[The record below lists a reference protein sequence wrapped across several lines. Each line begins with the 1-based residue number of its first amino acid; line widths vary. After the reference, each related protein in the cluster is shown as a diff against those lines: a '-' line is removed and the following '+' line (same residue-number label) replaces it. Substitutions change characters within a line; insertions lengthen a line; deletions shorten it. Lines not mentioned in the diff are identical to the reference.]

1 MSASVVLNF
10 NQNPVTLDFVPD
22 RIIAVGAIG
31 PAGPENT
38 LTIGTVTTVAAG
50 GSATASVGGTAP
62 AQTLSL
68 GIPRGAT
75 GATGPANT
83 LTIGTVTTVAAGGSA
98 TASVGGTA
106 PNQTV
111 SFGIPTGATGATGAQ
126 GSWSQAQPTRTWSSG
141 TTLTNGDAGYL
152 IRLDN
157 NTTVTVGTALA
168 LTAGQRIDFIQ
179 TGGTVAS
186 PSFTATGVTI
196 SGTPTTKIRTQYSAV
211 TLLCVGSNDY
221 VVVGDL
227 AAS

>member
-10 NQNPVTLDFVPD
+10 NRNPVTLDYVPD

-31 PAGPENT
+31 PA
-38 LTIGTVTTVAAG
+38 
-50 GSATASVGGTAP
+50 
-62 AQTLSL
+62 
-68 GIPRGAT
+68 
-75 GATGPANT
+75 GPANT

-106 PNQTV
+106 PNQTL
-111 SFGIPTGATGATGAQ
+111 SLGIPTGATGLTGPANTLTIGTVTTVAAGGTATASVGGTAPNQTLSLGIPTGATGAQ
-126 GSWSQAQPTRTWSSG
+126 GSWSAAQPTRTWSSG
-141 TTLTNGDAGYL
+141 TTLTTGDAGYL

-157 NTTVTVGTALA
+157 NTTVAVGTALA

-186 PSFTATGVTI
+186 PSFSATGVTI
-196 SGTPTTKIRTQYSAV
+196 NGTPTTTIRTRYSAV